1 MRLRRMEAPAGAE
14 NGSAAEWRRDPA
26 KPATDVIASTN
37 PSLRPAKPYPPTASQ
52 ALLCAVG
59 VVPTRQSR
67 SRGVSPRYAG
77 REGRLRACTPEPD
90 TRVPE
95 AAQISSYNIHY

>member
-1 MRLRRMEAPAGAE
+1 MISQYKYGGFVMRLRRMEAPVVAE
-14 NGSAAEWRRDPA
+14 NISATEWRRYPA
-26 KPATDVIASTN
+26 KPAAEVIDSTN
-37 PSLRPAKPYPPTASQ
+37 LSPHPVEPYPLTASQ

-77 REGRLRACTPEPD
+77 R
-90 TRVPE
+90 
-95 AAQISSYNIHY
+95 